1 MSLRDR
7 TARRGASALPP
18 GCCQCWEKG
27 CFLEGELQKRH
38 WGPWGLALAQVIS
51 KAGGAASRCHS
62 RETSVRSRQLVV
74 RVPVAMRQG
83 GPVGRRRSPLGPQV
97 VKGPRR
103 RWARAPGHTP
113 VTLPLS
119 ELAQAEPALPLCPG
133 GNTGRVR
140 PGVSLSS
147 SRNC

>member
-1 MSLRDR
+1 MRVAAGQDGE
-7 TARRGASALPP
+7 AR
-18 GCCQCWEKG
+18 CQCPSSWLLSVLG
-27 CFLEGELQKRH
+27 EGLLPGGRAAEA
-38 WGPWGLALAQVIS
+38 ALGSVGA
-51 KAGGAASRCHS
+51 GAASRCHS

-74 RVPVAMRQG
+74 SVPVAMRQG
-83 GPVGRRRSPLGPQV
+83 GPVGRRRSPLGAQV